1 MVSRSILGFTLDF
14 LGDEFE
20 DSNLVTIMG
29 NLALA
34 IPLGVIQPYA
44 LGGIGLMRSSVSGP
58 GDLLDISSNDFG
70 MDVGAGLRGFFNDA
84 VGVAGDFHYFRR
96 VGERSDLLDFD
107 LGTFD
112 FWRVTGGVT
121 FRF

>member
-1 MVSRSILGFTLDF
+1 
-14 LGDEFE
+14 
-20 DSNLVTIMG
+20 MG

-96 VGERSDLLDFD
+96 VDERSDLLDFD